1 MQFEYSPFK
10 LSFMKTFLILLF
22 CTIGFQSFSQ
32 IEFANVTFS
41 GGVGPSLIFGHE
53 SWDGPVLGVQV
64 NVASRLIE
72 MNKNAS
78 VNAGLGV
85 SFQGSAWD
93 TGDFDGT
100 TRLIYL
106 NIPVLFNYNVSEDIY
121 AEIGLQPGFLLSAKD
136 KYDGMSEDYSDYVN
150 GFELGLP
157 FGAGYKINEQLTVGG
172 RATLGIT
179 NLYAEDDSDEADH
192 NFIIVAIVKYILD
205 LN

>member
-1 MQFEYSPFK
+1 
-10 LSFMKTFLILLF
+10 MKTFLILLF

-32 IEFANVTFS
+32 IEFTNVIFS

-53 SWDGPVLGVQV
+53 SWNGPVLGVQL
-64 NVASRLIE
+64 NASSGIIE
-72 MNKNAS
+72 MNENTS
-78 VNAGLGV
+78 INAGLGV

-93 TGDFDGT
+93 TGDYDGV

-106 NIPVLFNYNVSEDIY
+106 NIPILFNFNASEKFY

-136 KYDGMSEDYSDYVN
+136 KYDGTIEDYSDYVN

-157 FGAGYKINEQLTVGG
+157 FGAGYKINEQITVGG

-179 NLYAEDDSDEADH
+179 NLYAEDDSDKSDH
-192 NFIIVAIVKYILD
+192 NFMFVALVKYL
-205 LN
+205 LNFD